1 MDCRDALFIGLNDF
15 DNNVVQ
21 IEVKATLVGKRSLWK
36 ITDVCS
42 VDRVNSLVGVA

>member
-1 MDCRDALFIGLNDF
+1 MDCRGAIFICLNDF
-15 DNNVVQ
+15 DINVGL
-21 IEVKATLVGKRSLWK
+21 IEVKATLVGKRSPRK